1 MNQMMELRALKKKE
15 YFEEEAL
22 LRQDK
27 RKNLEILRSDQSNLE
42 ERRRKEKYGP
52 SVWTYEPDFYKWG
65 QTSPSYSMLGKHGK
79 GFIDSN
85 KNKFDFINFE
95 NNVKLIAGTVN
106 SGIVPGNSLDAIY
119 SSPPKYSFSK
129 SKDRFQ
135 LPKLKKKNNGQD
147 DDEDKTGP
155 GSFFKMEFVPI
166 NMNKNKLYL

>member
-1 MNQMMELRALKKKE
+1 MELRALKKKE

-27 RKNLEILRSDQSNLE
+27 RKNMEILRGDQSNLE
-42 ERRRKEKYGP
+42 ERRRKEKFGP

-95 NNVKLIAGTVN
+95 NNVKLLAGTVN
-106 SGIVPGNSLDAIY
+106 SGIITNNVSDVIH
-119 SSPPKYSFSK
+119 SSQPKYSFSK
-129 SKDRFQ
+129 SKDRFE
-135 LPKLKKKNNGQD
+135 LPKLSKNND
-147 DDEDKTGP
+147 DKTGP
-155 GSFFKMEFVPI
+155 GSFFKMEFVPV